1 MARIAYKLD
10 IGRSDYLV
18 FCIFVLHLIVVFT
31 ALTIN
36 VAIQYQ
42 VLIMLVVAVSAYY
55 YGYCYYLRQSSLAIK
70 AIERTIEDGWAIHY
84 GDDHK
89 SEVLQ
94 LTGSYVSAL
103 VVILHFRRTSF
114 FPSKSVV
121 VMFDAVDQE
130 LFRQLRVYCR
140 DPKTFQK

>member
-18 FCIFVLHLIVVFT
+18 FCIFILHLIVVFT

-42 VLIMLVVAVSAYY
+42 VLMLLVVAVSAYY

-70 AIERTIEDGWAIHY
+70 AIERTIDDGWTIHY
-84 GDDHK
+84 GDGHK
-89 SEVLQ
+89 SGVLK
-94 LTGSYVSAL
+94 LKGSYVSAL

-114 FPSKSVV
+114 FSSKSVV

-140 DPKTFQK
+140 DPKIFQK

>member
-18 FCIFVLHLIVVFT
+18 FCIFVLHIIVVFT

-36 VAIQYQ
+36 VDIEYQ
-42 VLIMLVVAVSAYY
+42 VLLLLVVAASAYY
-55 YGYCYYLRQSSLAIK
+55 YGYCYYSRLSPLAIE
-70 AIERTIEDGWAIHY
+70 AIERAVDGGWIVHY
-84 GDDHK
+84 CDGHK

-94 LTGSYVSAL
+94 LKGSYVSAL
-103 VVILHFRRTSF
+103 VVILHFRSTRF
-114 FPSKSVV
+114 FSSKSVV